1 MKLVIGNKNYSS
13 WSLRAWLFLTWHGV
27 EFEEERVPLFEPG
40 YKEKLLAYSGAGQ
53 VPVLLDD
60 EVQVWDSLA
69 ICEYV
74 SEQYLSGR
82 GWPDNVAQ
90 RAEARS
96 VSAEMHAGFS
106 AIRNQLPMNARALH
120 RQVER
125 NAALTAE
132 IDRIEQLWGDLR
144 NRHHNSGPW
153 LFGAFSIAD
162 CFYAP
167 MAFRFNTYG
176 VQLSGRAR
184 EYLQSLLEAPAMQQ
198 WLKAAQ
204 SEKEV
209 IAMAE
214 AGIAANDGGQ

>member
-27 EFEEERVPLFEPG
+27 EFEEVQVPLFEPG
-40 YKEKLLAYSGAGQ
+40 YKEKLLAFSGAGQ

-60 EVQVWDSLA
+60 ELQVWDSLA
-69 ICEYV
+69 ICEYL

-96 VSAEMHAGFS
+96 VSAEMHAGFFVL
-106 AIRNQLPMNARALH
+106 RNQLPMNARALH
-120 RQVER
+120 RQVGM
-125 NAALTAE
+125 NDALAAE
-132 IDRIEQLWGDLR
+132 IERIDQLWGELR
-144 NRHHNSGPW
+144 NRHHADGPW
-153 LFGAFSIAD
+153 LFGGFSIAD
-162 CFYAP
+162 CLYAP

-176 VQLSGRAR
+176 VRLTGRAG
-184 EYLQSLLEAPAMQQ
+184 EYLQSLLDAPAMQQ
-198 WLKAAQ
+198 WLKAARD
-204 SEKEV
+204 EREV

-214 AGIAANDGGQ
+214 VGLAANEGG

>member
-27 EFEEERVPLFEPG
+27 EFDEVRVPLFEPG
-40 YKEKLLAYSGAGQ
+40 YKAKLLAYSGAGQ
-53 VPVLLDD
+53 GPVLLDD

-106 AIRNQLPMNARALH
+106 VIRNQLPMNVRALH
-120 RQVER
+120 RQVAR
-125 NAALTAE
+125 NHDLEAE
-132 IDRIEQLWGDLR
+132 INRIDQLWSDLR
-144 NRHHNSGPW
+144 NRHYADGPW
-153 LFGAFSIAD
+153 LFGGFSIAD
-162 CFYAP
+162 CLYAP

-176 VQLSGRAR
+176 VRLNGRAGV
-184 EYLQSLLEAPAMQQ
+184 YLQTLLDAPAMQQ

-204 SEKEV
+204 DEKEV

-214 AGIAANDGGQ
+214 VGLAANEGG